1 VEGVLQ
7 KDQKLPSPRNSTYF
21 PFPMADKI
29 HPDSRP
35 VKLALAAKYFTLL
48 ADATNLEAQA
58 RALREEAEALKRAHP
73 LLVNLDNRLDSFG
86 SEKKGKKNK
95 PESSKTRATTEDDL
109 AMSLEA
115 ASVSV
120 KKRKESP
127 VAHVHYHRG
136 DDGDFY
142 PCTRDHARD

>member
-1 VEGVLQ
+1 
-7 KDQKLPSPRNSTYF
+7 
-21 PFPMADKI
+21 MADKI
-29 HPDSRP
+29 SPDSRP

-86 SEKKGKKNK
+86 SEKKRKKEK
-95 PESSKTRATTEDDL
+95 AESSNVRMTTEEDL
-109 AMSLEA
+109 AMTLEA
-115 ASVSV
+115 ATVSV

-127 VAHVHYHRG
+127 VAHTHYHKG
-136 DDGDFY
+136 PDGDYY
-142 PCTRDHARD
+142 PCSMIHRVDL